1 MFGVYGF
8 AYAHEQVYSPL
19 VHLIWK
25 DLYAYVIPIMRGFHQ
40 LKIIQKILYKR
51 HQCMGYKDWFVYSEI
66 TVPESAEQGFEGRH
80 YFRSMRLHKEVF
92 VAIVRTKVESHTK
105 NIESLLLSRLKE
117 LRKSSS
123 PALVEEIMK
132 LDAFKEIKNTLYQL
146 RVLNLK

>member
-1 MFGVYGF
+1 
-8 AYAHEQVYSPL
+8 
-19 VHLIWK
+19 
-25 DLYAYVIPIMRGFHQ
+25 
-40 LKIIQKILYKR
+40 
-51 HQCMGYKDWFVYSEI
+51 
-66 TVPESAEQGFEGRH
+66 
-80 YFRSMRLHKEVF
+80 MRLHKEVF

-132 LDAFKEIKNTLYQL
+132 LDAFKDIKNTLYQL

>member
-1 MFGVYGF
+1 
-8 AYAHEQVYSPL
+8 
-19 VHLIWK
+19 
-25 DLYAYVIPIMRGFHQ
+25 
-40 LKIIQKILYKR
+40 
-51 HQCMGYKDWFVYSEI
+51 MGYKDRFVDSEI
-66 TVPESAEQGFEGRH
+66 IEPGLAEQGFEGRH

-132 LDAFKEIKNTLYQL
+132 LDAFKDIKNTMYQL